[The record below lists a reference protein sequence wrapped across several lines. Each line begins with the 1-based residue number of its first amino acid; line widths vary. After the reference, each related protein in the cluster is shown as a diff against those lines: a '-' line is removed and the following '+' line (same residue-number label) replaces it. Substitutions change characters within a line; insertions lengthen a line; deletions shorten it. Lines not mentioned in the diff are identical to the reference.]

1 MPAALAVLLAAV
13 LTASSARFEG
23 VIHMR
28 LTLESGSGDLALSL
42 AGEAA
47 RLDMKVTVD
56 PLPVPVA
63 LSILH
68 RGKDARNVILIDD
81 MRQAY
86 SEVSLAEAGQ
96 LTQGSATTKYT
107 VKVLGQG
114 KILGY
119 RSTHITLSRDKEFVD
134 AWIAADLKDAFA
146 VLRTLQE
153 ANPQV
158 GEAALFRALEEAGH
172 GGLPM
177 RFTVI
182 REGQKVTTEV
192 MKIER
197 KAMPASLFETPK
209 GYRRM
214 EYGAKSPQ

>member
-28 LTLESGSGDLALSL
+28 LTLESGSGNLALSL
-42 AGEAA
+42 SGEAA
-47 RLDMKVTVD
+47 RLDMKVSVD
-56 PLPVPVA
+56 PLPVPVT

-68 RGKDARNVILIDD
+68 QGKDMRNVILIDD
-81 MRQAY
+81 MQRAY
-86 SEVSLAEAGQ
+86 SEVSLAEAGK
-96 LTQGSATTKYT
+96 LTQGTGKSRYT

-119 RSTHITLSRDKEFVD
+119 AATHVTLSRDKEFVD
-134 AWIAADLKDAFA
+134 AWIAGELKDAFA

-158 GEAALFRALEEAGH
+158 GEAALFQALEEAGH

-197 KAMPASLFETPK
+197 KALPASLFETPK
-209 GYRRM
+209 GYRRT
-214 EYGAKSPQ
+214 EYGAKNPQ